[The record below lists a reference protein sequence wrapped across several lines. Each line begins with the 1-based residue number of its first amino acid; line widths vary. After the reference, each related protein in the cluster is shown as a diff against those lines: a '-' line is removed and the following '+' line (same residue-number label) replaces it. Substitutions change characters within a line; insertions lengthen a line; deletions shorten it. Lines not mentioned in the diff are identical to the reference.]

1 MLNFDNKRSIYLCLQ
16 LNLTLK
22 KSNTQNLCI
31 SPLNKCTFK
40 RFFGSFVRKREFD
53 WVNEKCSL
61 EFFKNVCIFQG
72 IQLQP
77 YLSYHLYLYT
87 VSRVLNFGAPRLLN
101 PGTFTQ
107 HNWCYTA
114 NIATFLLLDLLKE
127 IFPFRP
133 HYNPTTGRFN
143 FIYTTESPPPM
154 DHPC

>member
-1 MLNFDNKRSIYLCLQ
+1 VFTVK
-16 LNLTLK
+16 LTHLASK

-61 EFFKNVCIFQG
+61 EFFKNVCIFHG

-87 VSRVLNFGAPRLLN
+87 VSRELNFGAPRLLN
-101 PGTFTQ
+101 PGTFTCTDINSHNIIDATQQILQ
-107 HNWCYTA
+107 HFYYW
-114 NIATFLLLDLLKE
+114 I
-127 IFPFRP
+127 
-133 HYNPTTGRFN
+133 
-143 FIYTTESPPPM
+143 S
-154 DHPC
+154 